1 MFTPKAE
8 IQKTLSALGYY
19 CRQGSQAVFAD
30 GQVPAITFRID
41 NNNVNLD
48 LDNEIVS
55 QDVTVNVDIFA
66 DDSVTASTVLAKAEI
81 AMRVIGY
88 RLSYSTD
95 VPQPEGA
102 MFHINATF
110 DGVKG

>member
-1 MFTPKAE
+1 MFAPKSE
-8 IQKTLSALGYY
+8 IQKSLSALGYY

-41 NNNVNLD
+41 NNSVNLD
-48 LDNEIVS
+48 LDNEIAS

-66 DDSVTASTVLAKAEI
+66 DDSVTASTVLTKVEV
-81 AMRVIGY
+81 AMRKIGY
-88 RLSYSTD
+88 RMSYSAD
-95 VPQPEGA
+95 IPQPEGA

-110 DGVKG
+110 DGIKG